1 MSVGHRTM
9 LTASRARA
17 ASPRRA
23 LLTPL
28 AGGSVGAFQHQC
40 SRVISLTPTARCP
53 CETLGMQTNDHQ
65 QDWRARA
72 EEMRAIGNQMH
83 DQLAREE
90 MLRLANKYERL
101 AAWTEELSPLLRQ

>member
-1 MSVGHRTM
+1 MD
-9 LTASRARA
+9 
-17 ASPRRA
+17 
-23 LLTPL
+23 
-28 AGGSVGAFQHQC
+28 
-40 SRVISLTPTARCP
+40 RVISLTPTARCP
-53 CETLGMQTNDHQ
+53 CEALGMQTNDHQ

-101 AAWTEELSPLLRQ
+101 AAWTEETQAPSGA

>member
-1 MSVGHRTM
+1 
-9 LTASRARA
+9 
-17 ASPRRA
+17 
-23 LLTPL
+23 
-28 AGGSVGAFQHQC
+28 
-40 SRVISLTPTARCP
+40 
-53 CETLGMQTNDHQ
+53 MQTNDHQ

-101 AAWTEELSPLLRQ
+101 AAWTEERSPLLRVVAASSHAPACRLPTRRRKGG

>member
-1 MSVGHRTM
+1 MQRSSAQLTKQRPYGAPFGHRF
-9 LTASRARA
+9 RGEK
-17 ASPRRA
+17 A
-23 LLTPL
+23 LPVSIELD
-28 AGGSVGAFQHQC
+28 C
-40 SRVISLTPTARCP
+40 VISLTPTARCP
-53 CETLGMQTNDHQ
+53 CEALGMQTNDHQ